1 MGLLRFGLF
10 LLIPHVGRSKLGFL
24 PEFFGGSVGNFFCF
38 FADLIEGPAIFGVS
52 LRIQVQ
58 YWSLVEAIL
67 GGFIWI

>member
-1 MGLLRFGLF
+1 MGLLETLF
-10 LLIPHVGRSKLGFL
+10 FV
-24 PEFFGGSVGNFFCF
+24 FC
-38 FADLIEGPAIFGVS
+38 ADLIEGPAIFGVS